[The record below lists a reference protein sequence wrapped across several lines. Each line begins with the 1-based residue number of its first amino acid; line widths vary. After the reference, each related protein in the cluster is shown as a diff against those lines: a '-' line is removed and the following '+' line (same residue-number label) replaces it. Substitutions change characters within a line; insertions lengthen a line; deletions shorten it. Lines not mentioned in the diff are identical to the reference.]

1 MNVLMFLHDAYGGH
15 GGISRNNRDVLDAL
29 VHDSRVERI
38 TALPRIAGDGS
49 DPIPAKVDWRVGA
62 AGGTRAFLAES
73 LRAIFGPRP
82 DLILAAHIRLLPV
95 AYLAKLV
102 TGAPLWLFIYGIDA
116 WDKPKNPLLTWLAR
130 RVDRVISISEV
141 TTQRF
146 QSWAKSPEDR
156 YPPAALHGR
165 SRALPARRPRSGA
178 RRPLWSGRQ
187 AGALHLRPPRQ
198 RAARQGHGRG
208 NAGNARFAV
217 GISRIWSISSAAA
230 GLTGRA
236 SKQRPRR
243 WAWPIESSSPGAF
256 PRRRSWPIIIWPTPM
271 SCRAGAR
278 DLGS

>member
-38 TALPRIAGDGS
+38 IALPRIAGDGS

-82 DLILAAHIRLLPV
+82 NLILAAHIRLLPV

-130 RVDRVISISEV
+130 RADRVISISEV
-141 TTQRF
+141 TTARF
-146 QSWAKSPEDR
+146 QSWAICP
-156 YPPAALHGR
+156 R
-165 SRALPARRPRSGA
+165 SIASACCPAR
-178 RRPLWSGRQ
+178 
-187 AGALHLRPPRQ
+187 
-198 RAARQGHGRG
+198 
-208 NAGNARFAV
+208 
-217 GISRIWSISSAAA
+217 SIS
-230 GLTGRA
+230 T
-236 SKQRPRR
+236 
-243 WAWPIESSSPGAF
+243 SSSPA
-256 PRRRSWPIIIWPTPM
+256 PAIRRSSPATAW
-271 SCRAGAR
+271 RASACSSPSAAWSASSAPR
-278 DLGS
+278 AWTR